1 MNTFE
6 KVCFLVIILVVIFS
20 VGYTSYAI
28 GYVKGAGTYMEAFN
42 DLNIAAGECLVG
54 LSEMNVLYVNYV
66 ADDIKRMIVEI
77 NTSITNNYT
86 LSFNE
91 TKEE

>member
-6 KVCFLVIILVVIFS
+6 KVCYLVIILVIIFS

-28 GYVKGAGTYMEAFN
+28 GYVKGAGTYMEPFN
-42 DLNIAAGECLVG
+42 DLNIAAGECLVE
-54 LSEMNVLYVNYV
+54 LSEMNVLYVNHV
-66 ADDIKRMIVEI
+66 ADDINRKIIEL
-77 NTSITNNYT
+77 NKSKTYNYT